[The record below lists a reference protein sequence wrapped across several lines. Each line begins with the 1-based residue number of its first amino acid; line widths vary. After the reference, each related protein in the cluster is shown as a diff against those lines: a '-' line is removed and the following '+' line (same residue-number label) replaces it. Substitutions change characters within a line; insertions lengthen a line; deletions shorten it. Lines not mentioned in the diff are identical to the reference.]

1 MKRVKLFEQFIIEAA
16 NIKDTAKNIL
26 DGLDSTA
33 QLHVGYVPKE
43 ALSTIESSL
52 KKNKSLSGKDAAK
65 AAKEIRMNLEE
76 IGILSNTFSPMDVEI
91 IIMKHLNESAVNE
104 AFIGPFVFNDNT
116 DTEKLKEI
124 YNAALDGYANWQKGF
139 QYPKADYKK
148 AYQEAE
154 KILKKRGIKVD
165 ESLVNEAKFKVG
177 DSWEWNHVDGVKI
190 VTITDVKSNGDVV
203 AKTEGESQDFIV
215 RDANKY
221 LKKKVNEGLN
231 EATTSWSK
239 MMKGVKT
246 SESGPWSL
254 VAHENGK
261 VVGQKIDIR
270 FKDALPAHFEAMRK
284 EFPKAKIHIEDGTG
298 MVVWNESSINESE
311 KVIKGNFGVKKVQTL
326 IDKYGRDNGLFFKR
340 KSDGKLYG
348 VGSLFLDTDNKDFAV
363 IDADGDDE
371 YIDYKDIDYVVI
383 KESVVNEAKTLTR
396 EELMDLLENK
406 YKIKTVRTSEE
417 FNGQTEGI
425 WVAGDNEEELSGNR
439 IFYYYNR
446 SAKYT
451 NGILKQ
457 FRTAIEKTGWWFEW
471 NDPGT
476 IMIWPK
482 NE

>member
-165 ESLVNEAKFKVG
+165 ESLVNEA
-177 DSWEWNHVDGVKI
+177 
-190 VTITDVKSNGDVV
+190 
-203 AKTEGESQDFIV
+203 
-215 RDANKY
+215 
-221 LKKKVNEGLN
+221 
-231 EATTSWSK
+231 TTSWAK

-311 KVIKGNFGVKKVQTL
+311 KVIKGIFGVKKVQTL

-383 KESVVNEAKTLTR
+383 KESVINEAKELSR
-396 EELMDLLENK
+396 EDLMDLLEMK
-406 YKIKTVRTSEE
+406 YKIKTVRESED
-417 FNGQTEGI
+417 FNGQIDGI
-425 WVAGDNEEELSGNR
+425 WLAADNEEELGGNK
-439 IFYYYNR
+439 IFDYYNR

-451 NGILKQ
+451 NGVLKQ

>member
-1 MKRVKLFEQFIIEAA
+1 MKKVILFEQFISEAA

-26 DGLDSTA
+26 NGLDSTA
-33 QLHVGYVPKE
+33 QLYVDYIPKE

-76 IGILSNTFSPMDVEI
+76 IGILSNTFSPVDVEI
-91 IIMKHLNESAVNE
+91 IIMKHLNE
-104 AFIGPFVFNDNT
+104 G
-116 DTEKLKEI
+116 L
-124 YNAALDGYANWQKGF
+124 
-139 QYPKADYKK
+139 
-148 AYQEAE
+148 
-154 KILKKRGIKVD
+154 
-165 ESLVNEAKFKVG
+165 NEAKFKVG
-177 DSWEWNHVDGVKI
+177 DSWEWNHIDGVKI
-190 VTITDVKSNGDVV
+190 VTITSVKPNGDVV

-254 VAHENGK
+254 VAIENNK
-261 VVGQKIDIR
+261 VVGQKIDIKI
-270 FKDALPAHFEAMRK
+270 KDMLPAHFEAMRK

-311 KVIKGNFGVKKVQTL
+311 KVIKGIFGVKKVQTL

-383 KESVVNEAKTLTR
+383 KESVVNEAKELSR
-396 EELMDLLENK
+396 EDLMDLLEMK
-406 YKIKTVRTSEE
+406 YKIKTVRESED

-425 WVAGDNEEELSGNR
+425 WLAADNEEELGGNK
-439 IFYYYNR
+439 IFDYYNR

-451 NGILKQ
+451 NGVLKQ
-457 FRTAIEKTGWWFEW
+457 FRTAVEKTGWWFEW

-482 NE
+482 N

>member
-1 MKRVKLFEQFIIEAA
+1 MKKVILFEQFISEAA

-26 DGLDSTA
+26 NGLDSTA
-33 QLHVGYVPKE
+33 QLYVDYIPKE

-91 IIMKHLNESAVNE
+91 IIMKHLNES
-104 AFIGPFVFNDNT
+104 
-116 DTEKLKEI
+116 
-124 YNAALDGYANWQKGF
+124 
-139 QYPKADYKK
+139 
-148 AYQEAE
+148 
-154 KILKKRGIKVD
+154 
-165 ESLVNEAKFKVG
+165 
-177 DSWEWNHVDGVKI
+177 I
-190 VTITDVKSNGDVV
+190 V
-203 AKTEGESQDFIV
+203 
-215 RDANKY
+215 
-221 LKKKVNEGLN
+221 N
-231 EATTSWSK
+231 EATTSWAK
-239 MMKGVKT
+239 MMKGVKA
-246 SESGPWSL
+246 SESGPWSI
-254 VAHENGK
+254 VAIENNK
-261 VVGQKIDIR
+261 VVGQKNDIKI
-270 FKDALPAHFEAMRK
+270 KDMLPAYFEAMRK

-311 KVIKGNFGVKKVQTL
+311 KVIKGIFGVKKVQTL

-383 KESVVNEAKTLTR
+383 KESVVNEAKELSR
-396 EELMDLLENK
+396 EDLMDLLEMK
-406 YKIKTVRTSEE
+406 YKIKTVRESED

-425 WVAGDNEEELSGNR
+425 WLAADNEEELGGNK
-439 IFYYYNR
+439 IFDYYNR

-451 NGILKQ
+451 NGVLKQ
-457 FRTAIEKTGWWFEW
+457 FRTAVEKTGWWFEW

-482 NE
+482 N